1 MNARVATIA
10 PERLYWDLLP
20 AQLRRAARGT
30 QDYQFEQVLPLS
42 VETLQTARAALPDGR
57 VLVVGIEPERLR
69 EHLLRLDGEQPWR
82 LVPAALPP
90 ALAADGLPESAL
102 ARLDLLHG
110 AFEPAPRRRMRI
122 ATAAV
127 AVAGGVVVASALVAG
142 SLRRAAAIE
151 MAARTIE
158 AEADAVVEARLPA
171 RDDGSLPTQRLDDEI
186 VRLEALQGEQAQSQ
200 RWRDVVPLLGA
211 LWSRWPR
218 ELRLRVEALTVTQE
232 RIVVRATLA
241 GAADGER
248 LAQALGGEPLD
259 ARRWR
264 SDQLQVSRQDEGAQ
278 VVLTL
283 LPEPS
288 TP

>member
-1 MNARVATIA
+1 MSARVATIPA
-10 PERLYWDLLP
+10 GQLYWDLLP

-42 VETLQTARAALPDGR
+42 VETLQTARTALPDGR

-69 EHLLRLDGEQPWR
+69 EHLLRLDSGQPWR
-82 LVPAALPP
+82 LVPAALPQTF
-90 ALAADGLPESAL
+90 AGEGLPESAL
-102 ARLDLLHG
+102 GRLDLLHG

-127 AVAGGVVVASALVAG
+127 VVAGCVVVASAIVAG
-142 SLRRAAAIE
+142 SLRRASAIE
-151 MAARTIE
+151 RAAHAIE
-158 AEADAVVEARLPA
+158 ADADAVVAARLPA
-171 RDDGSLPTQRLDDEI
+171 GENAGLPLQRLDDEI
-186 VRLEALQGEQAQSQ
+186 VRLEALQGEQTQSQ

-283 LPEPS
+283 LPEPAK
-288 TP
+288 P